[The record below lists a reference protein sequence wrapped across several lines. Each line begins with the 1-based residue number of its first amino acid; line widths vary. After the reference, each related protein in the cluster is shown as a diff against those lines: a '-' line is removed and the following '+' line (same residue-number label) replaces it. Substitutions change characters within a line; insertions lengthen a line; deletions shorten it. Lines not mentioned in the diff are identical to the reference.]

1 VDDRCELVDGVETE
15 DGILR
20 VHEVNNIEGY
30 DLRSHSGVLTEG
42 HIDVNLAQS
51 FDPLVAE
58 AVQRVLCFLQIFFL
72 KPMLEKHCQVNMSAE
87 LPLSTRTLPTSL
99 PK

>member
-1 VDDRCELVDGVETE
+1 VDDRRKLVDGVATE
-15 DGILR
+15 NGVVR

-30 DLRSHSGVLTEG
+30 DLRSHSGILTEG
-42 HIDVNLAQS
+42 HIDVNLAKG

-58 AVQRVLCFLQIFFL
+58 AVQRVLCFKSSFL
-72 KPMLEKHCQVNMSAE
+72 KPMSEKHCQVNISVE
-87 LPLSTRTLPTSL
+87 LLLSTRTLPTSL